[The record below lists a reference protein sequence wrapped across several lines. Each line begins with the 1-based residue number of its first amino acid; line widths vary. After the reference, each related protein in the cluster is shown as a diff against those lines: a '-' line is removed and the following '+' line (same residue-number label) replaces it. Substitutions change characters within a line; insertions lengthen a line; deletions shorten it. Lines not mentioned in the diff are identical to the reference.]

1 MHHVTEGCEDA
12 ETDKF
17 DGGMRDIVDRDSEW
31 TGTNMSSEDYGTIST
46 SDRDLSM
53 KLRRLDEIFDVVG
66 AIERGAG
73 IDGPGSGSEGM
84 FLRFYCSS
92 ERVVVLVLQITLLI
106 ESKSR

>member
-1 MHHVTEGCEDA
+1 
-12 ETDKF
+12 
-17 DGGMRDIVDRDSEW
+17 
-31 TGTNMSSEDYGTIST
+31 
-46 SDRDLSM
+46 M
-53 KLRRLDEIFDVVG
+53 KLRRLEEIFDIVG
-66 AIERGAG
+66 AIKRGTG